1 MGEREEDLQIFYK
14 METTVRKKHGLP
26 PAPYAF
32 FRNMWRSLGS
42 RNFLRLP
49 IVEQK
54 GKALAAA
61 IVLQFKD
68 TVYFEYSASDPDSL
82 KLCPNQKLIWEII
95 KLAHQDGARYFDFGR
110 SAMTNHSLVEFKE
123 RWGARRCGLS
133 YHYFPKATRTNTEQG
148 VARKIL
154 EAINRTLPSP
164 LLQLEGKLI
173 YPHLG

>member
-1 MGEREEDLQIFYK
+1 
-14 METTVRKKHGLP
+14 
-26 PAPYAF
+26 
-32 FRNMWRSLGS
+32 MWQSLGS
-42 RNFLRLP
+42 RNFLHLP

-82 KLCPNQKLIWEII
+82 KLCPNQKLIWETI
-95 KLAHQDGARYFDFGR
+95 KLAHKDGARYFDFGR
-110 SAMTNHSLVEFKE
+110 SSVTNSSLVEFKE

-133 YHYFPKATRTNTEQG
+133 YYYFPKAKRANTEHG
-148 VARKIL
+148 AVRKML
-154 EAINRTLPSP
+154 EAVNRTLPCS